1 MAFIS
6 SFKEQVTLE
15 ISHFFLSLPQLSL
28 CPLTIFQEKAL
39 LLILSFLNDQALS

>member
-1 MAFIS
+1 MAFLS
-6 SFKEQVTLE
+6 SFKKQAILE
-15 ISHFFLSLPQLSL
+15 ISHFSLSLPQLSR